1 MIPIQ
6 KVAKQ
11 TGVTVRTLRYY
22 DQIGL
27 LAASSKTEGG
37 HRLYTDEDLRKL
49 QQIQFFKGVGYS
61 LKDIK
66 EMLADPKWNW
76 STSLK
81 AQLAYI
87 LEEQARLRVIEQGLR
102 ELISGLVLEGGE
114 DALAIQKFIQLSSQD
129 RKRRQSF
136 KESLFD
142 DKELELLRK
151 VPHMRGD
158 DPDSL
163 EWIALIGQ
171 LKQSMKEGVSSPK
184 VQSIIRRMLEKQ
196 QENFSGQDEFIQK
209 LWDARMSPSQSEE
222 LGFYPIDREVLEF
235 MEQAY
240 EYYMS
245 LLNAGRAPQQDRG
258 EEEV

>member
-37 HRLYTDEDLRKL
+37 HRLYTEEDLRKL
-49 QQIQFFKGVGYS
+49 QQIQFFKGIGYS

-66 EMLADPKWNW
+66 EILADPKWNW

-81 AQLAYI
+81 AQLAFI
-87 LEEQARLRVIEQGLR
+87 MEEQARLRLIEQGLR
-102 ELISGLVLEGGE
+102 ELLGGLVVEGGE
-114 DALAIQKFIQLSSQD
+114 DVLAIQKFIQLASQD
-129 RKRRQSF
+129 RKRRYSF

-142 DKELELLRK
+142 DKELELLQK

-171 LKQSMKEGVSSPK
+171 LKQQMKRGDVSSPK

-196 QENFSGQDEFIQK
+196 EENFSGEEEFIQK
-209 LWDARMSPSQSEE
+209 LWDVRMSSSQSED
-222 LGFYPIDREVLEF
+222 LGLYPIDREVLEF

-240 EYYMS
+240 EFYMS
-245 LLNAGRAPQQDRG
+245 LQSERLAP
-258 EEEV
+258 

>member
-22 DQIGL
+22 DQIRL

-37 HRLYTDEDLRKL
+37 HRLYTDDDLRKL

-87 LEEQARLRVIEQGLR
+87 MEEQTRLRVIEQGLR
-102 ELISGLVLEGGE
+102 ELISGLVVEGGE

-129 RKRRQSF
+129 KRRRHIF
-136 KESLFD
+136 KESLFN
-142 DKELELLRK
+142 DKELELLQK
-151 VPHMRGD
+151 VPSMGGD

-163 EWIALIGQ
+163 EWIALLGQ
-171 LKQSMKEGVSSPK
+171 IKQHMKKGISSPK
-184 VQSIIRRMLEKQ
+184 VQRIIRRMLEKQ
-196 QENFSGQDEFIQK
+196 EENFSGEDEFIQK
-209 LWDARMSPSQSEE
+209 LWDARMSPAQSAE
-222 LGFYPIDREVLEF
+222 LGLYPIDRDVLQF

-240 EYYMS
+240 ETHMS
-245 LLNAGRAPQQDRG
+245 LLKERLAPQHDQG

>member
-11 TGVTVRTLRYY
+11 TGVTVRALRYY

-27 LAASSKTEGG
+27 LGVSSKTEGG

-49 QQIQFFKGVGYS
+49 QQIQFLKGVGYS

-76 STSLK
+76 SSSLK

-87 LEEQARLRVIEQGLR
+87 MEEQARLRVIEQGLR
-102 ELISGLVLEGGE
+102 ELISGLVVEGGE
-114 DALAIQKFIQLSSQD
+114 DTLAIQKFIQLSSQD
-129 RKRRQSF
+129 RKRRQLF

-151 VPHMRGD
+151 IPHMRGD
-158 DPDSL
+158 DPNSL
-163 EWIALIGQ
+163 EWIALLGQ
-171 LKQSMKEGVSSPK
+171 IKQHMKEGISSPK

-196 QENFSGQDEFIQK
+196 QENFSGEEEFIQK
-209 LWDARMSPSQSEE
+209 LWDARISPSQSEE
-222 LGFYPIDREVLEF
+222 LGFYPIDPEVLEF

-240 EYYMS
+240 EYYIS
-245 LLNAGRAPQQDRG
+245 LLKERLAPQQVQG

>member
-27 LAASSKTEGG
+27 LASSSKTEGG

-49 QQIQFFKGVGYS
+49 QQIQFLKGVGYS

-66 EMLADPKWNW
+66 EMLASPKWNW

-81 AQLAYI
+81 TQLAYI
-87 LEEQARLRVIEQGLR
+87 MEEQARLKTIETALR
-102 ELISGLVLEGGE
+102 ELISGLVVEGGDDE
-114 DALAIQKFIQLSSQD
+114 HAIQKLIQLSNQD
-129 RKRRQSF
+129 KKRLHSF
-136 KESLFD
+136 KENMFTE
-142 DKELELLRK
+142 KELELWQK
-151 VPHMRGD
+151 IPHMSGD

-163 EWIALIGQ
+163 EWIALLGQ
-171 LKQSMKEGVSSPK
+171 IKKYMTEGVSSPK
-184 VQSIIRRMLEKQ
+184 VQSIIKRMLEKQ
-196 QENFSGQDEFIQK
+196 QHDFSGEDEFIQK
-209 LWDARMSPSQSEE
+209 LWDARMSPSQSEQ
-222 LGFYPIDREVLEF
+222 LGLYPIDREILEF
-235 MEQAY
+235 MDQAY
-240 EYYMS
+240 EKYMS
-245 LLNAGRAPQQDRG
+245 FQKERLVAKQARG